1 MALPSLAN
9 AGWRRG
15 LRATLEGGRVGGV
28 TNSRRAARVEAR
40 GWVEGRGGEAGGISY
55 GNG

>member
-40 GWVEGRGGEAGGISY
+40 GRVDGRGGEAGGISY